1 MADPLVVDIGTEW
14 VWQKIATSVTTGIIH
29 RLTTNVDYYQTY
41 RLTGPAA
48 PSAPTL
54 GILPEEAVKIFEDGN
69 HESISSSGAID
80 VYIMVKYN
88 DTLAG
93 RDGKIRVDV

>member
-1 MADPLVVDIGTEW
+1 MANPSVVDISTEW
-14 VWQKIATSVTTGIIH
+14 AWQEVATNVTTGIIH
-29 RLTTNVDYYQTY
+29 RLTSVVEYYQTY
-41 RLTGPAA
+41 RLTGESA

-54 GILPEEAVKIFEDGN
+54 GTLPEEAVRIFEDGN
-69 HESISSSGAID
+69 QESILSSAAID
-80 VYIMVKYN
+80 VYLMVKYN